1 MSVDFSCIHPFSG
14 SGPSQ
19 NIMRNVVVEQAEDT
33 TVSFVDGSIG
43 AYLGYVSVLFN
54 PEKTCPNPHAS
65 HYALYITD
73 NSTPVIER
81 CLIHSSSSC
90 EL

>member
-1 MSVDFSCIHPFSG
+1 
-14 SGPSQ
+14 
-19 NIMRNVVVEQAEDT
+19 MRNVIIENAEDT
-33 TVSFVDGSIG
+33 TISFVDGAVG

-54 PEKTCPNPHAS
+54 PEKMCPNPHAS

-73 NSTPVIER
+73 EANPLIDR

-90 EL
+90 KLLFFFI